1 MTLKLLNISRSMG
14 SIEQISKQYLIPWT
28 RESGWRSTVNTQHQG
43 KEGEDGSYT
52 AGRTKAKETN
62 MEKDYLRD
70 QLCIVVFLLGEQLA
84 PPTKK

>member
-1 MTLKLLNISRSMG
+1 MTLELLNISRSMG
-14 SIEQISKQYLIPWT
+14 GTQQLSKYLIPWT
-28 RESGWRSTVNTQHQG
+28 RESGWRSTINTQHQG
-43 KEGEDGSYT
+43 KKGEDGSCT

>member
-14 SIEQISKQYLIPWT
+14 GIEHMCKKYLIPWT
-28 RESGWRSTVNTQHQG
+28 RESGWCCTITTQHQG
-43 KEGEDGSYT
+43 KKGEDGPSP